1 MKMKTR
7 KILKGMMIL
16 GTMTMMVTG
25 CGNQIPDLTEEQAQK
40 IGEYAALTLL
50 KYDTNHQSRL
60 VDEAVVEEYEE
71 KLEEEALKESAEP
84 TPTPE
89 PEGMDPVA
97 DTPVVEREED
107 AVVSE
112 VIVTMEECLGLP
124 GGVAVTY
131 EGRETYETYP
141 ADGSTQN
148 YFTLDASAGKKL
160 LVLNFSLENQTG
172 SDVQIDLFAKDA
184 VFMLSADGVDAQK
197 ALTTMLLNDL
207 STYVGA
213 IEAENSREMV
223 LLFEIDEMTAEN
235 LTDIK
240 LQYKNESNV
249 YTIQLF

>member
-124 GGVAVTY
+124 GGVAVT
-131 EGRETYETYP
+131 
-141 ADGSTQN
+141 
-148 YFTLDASAGKKL
+148 
-160 LVLNFSLENQTG
+160 
-172 SDVQIDLFAKDA
+172 
-184 VFMLSADGVDAQK
+184 
-197 ALTTMLLNDL
+197 
-207 STYVGA
+207 
-213 IEAENSREMV
+213 
-223 LLFEIDEMTAEN
+223 
-235 LTDIK
+235 DIR
-240 LQYKNESNV
+240 
-249 YTIQLF
+249 